1 MWCVPALRVPL
12 VHSLINHF
20 RQKHSLFLS
29 NDPWQHPLGTKGERV
44 SLRAGAPHADPLRS
58 QHRLA
63 MSTAEPGE
71 WPWDQVGRLDSRI
84 PGHGKVVTESMAKL
98 NHLLFKYGVLQSLGK
113 RNNSFLSGQ
122 QGKWEMTVTA
132 QIVASSD
139 ELQAKGEGASEA
151 KAVEEAA
158 RQLLEANNSRL
169 LHLLAECEECEAQQ
183 RLAPTDSNGDCASFV
198 DLGPVVKFKPKVGSV
213 VQAIF
218 NPDKPHFQPAH
229 VVTCD
234 DETCG
239 LRFFRYTDVNTIPIT
254 DIRPLASA
262 MPRENELLF
271 HVIIAQVCAVVCGG
285 TDLHLTLTDSRC
297 VCAGGAHPG
306 GDRLHDPRPARG
318 FPGRAPGPTQK
329 GTTRCLRYHPR
340 IRFLPAPLP
349 QEPWPQSLRRPRP

>member
-1 MWCVPALRVPL
+1 
-12 VHSLINHF
+12 
-20 RQKHSLFLS
+20 
-29 NDPWQHPLGTKGERV
+29 
-44 SLRAGAPHADPLRS
+44 
-58 QHRLA
+58 
-63 MSTAEPGE
+63 
-71 WPWDQVGRLDSRI
+71 
-84 PGHGKVVTESMAKL
+84 MAKL

-271 HVIIAQVCAVVCGG
+271 HVIIAQAVLIRVEIDYMTRGQLEDFPDAPRGLLRKAQQDAC
-285 TDLHLTLTDSRC
+285 DIIHALDSYQ
-297 VCAGGAHPG
+297 
-306 GDRLHDPRPARG
+306 RPYRKS
-318 FPGRAPGPTQK
+318 PGPNPFVGLGPEERNKKMLDTVVSAYAVLDEH
-329 GTTRCLRYHPR
+329 CPR
-340 IRFLPAPLP
+340 LPGEGSRSEIFARHYASVTSVP
-349 QEPWPQSLRRPRP
+349 Q